1 MRWRHRYYDVI
12 HCLTRRNGNCWNVTA
27 RSTSY
32 QYLNTK
38 GQSSYQHFNPHN
50 RDTYYRIQDIIIFG
64 ISQKRRAKTEHCMY
78 SIVNV
83 VVGVGPYIAVAA
95 KLLWKPSSL
104 LYACC
109 YLLAI
114 TNTCFQVINIQIF
127 TDPSISGIRR
137 HIYTYKMEEVQDS
150 VLI

>member
-1 MRWRHRYYDVI
+1 MFRNHALGFINISAVSRICNVYALI
-12 HCLTRRNGNCWNVTA
+12 HKSSNCF
-27 RSTSY
+27 Y
-32 QYLNTK
+32 
-38 GQSSYQHFNPHN
+38 H
-50 RDTYYRIQDIIIFG
+50 YRIRYINIRNLKGERKQNSI
-64 ISQKRRAKTEHCMY
+64 Y

-104 LYACC
+104 VYACC

-127 TDPSISGIRR
+127 TDPSISGMKAYI
-137 HIYTYKMEEVQDS
+137 HIQNGGSSRQCIIITKAFSAVSQ
-150 VLI
+150 VCAI